1 MRALI
6 TGASGFVGTH
16 LIKKLLK
23 NNWSVR
29 ILIHNK
35 NIHESR
41 DCEVFTG
48 DIGDKKVLEDALRE
62 VDVLFHLA
70 AALGGALLAKNEFFR
85 INAAG
90 TQKVLEAAFNAGV
103 KKAIHFSSAG
113 VLGAVQNNE
122 AADEGY
128 PTGPISAY
136 DQSKLEGE
144 KIALNFAKE
153 GKPVIVIRPGWVYG
167 HGDRRTFKLIR
178 AIAQKKFILVTRGQ
192 AHQTPVFIDDLLQG
206 VMLCVEQGRSGEIYN
221 IAGDEVLTVR
231 QIVENIAI
239 ATNST
244 IPKISLPLFPT
255 KVAAW
260 KLEKTFRLFKKE
272 APLTRGKLAFFIH
285 PKPLSIQKAVREL
298 GYVPQ
303 TNFQTGIAQTVAWYR
318 EQGWL

>member
-16 LIKKLLK
+16 LTKKLLK

-29 ILIHNK
+29 ILIHKK
-35 NIHESR
+35 NIQESK
-41 DCEVFTG
+41 DCEVFVG
-48 DIGDKKVLEDALRE
+48 DIGEKKILENALRE

-70 AALGGALLAKNEFFR
+70 AALGGSLFDKNEFFR

-90 TQKVLEAAFNAGV
+90 TQTVLDAAFKAGV
-103 KKAIHFSSAG
+103 KKGVHFSSAG
-113 VLGAVQNNE
+113 VLGAVRNN
-122 AADEGY
+122 AVADEAY
-128 PTGPISAY
+128 PTRPISAY

-144 KIALNFAKE
+144 KIALNQTKE
-153 GKPVIVIRPGWVYG
+153 GKPVFVIRPGWVYG
-167 HGDRRTFKLIR
+167 PGDRRTFKLIK

-206 VMLCVEQGRSGEIYN
+206 VMLCVEQGRYGEIYN

-244 IPKISLPLFPT
+244 IPKLTLPLFPT

-260 KLEKTFRLFKKE
+260 KLEKTFKLFKKE

-285 PKPLSIQKAVREL
+285 PKPLSIQKAAREL
-298 GYVPQ
+298 NYVPQ
-303 TNFQTGIAQTVAWYR
+303 VSFQTGIAQTVNWYR
-318 EQGWL
+318 KQGWL

>member
-1 MRALI
+1 MRAFI

-16 LIKKLLK
+16 LVDKLLK

-35 NIHESR
+35 KIPESR
-41 DCEVFTG
+41 DCEVFFG
-48 DIGDKKVLEDALRE
+48 DIGDKKVMEDALRG

-70 AALGGALLAKNEFFR
+70 AALGGSLIDKNEFFR
-85 INAAG
+85 INASG
-90 TQKVLEAAFNAGV
+90 TQNVLEAAFNAGV
-103 KKAIHFSSAG
+103 KKVLHFSSAG
-113 VLGAVQNNE
+113 VLGSVKNNE

-136 DQSKLEGE
+136 DQSKLAGE
-144 KIALNFAKE
+144 KIALNHAKE
-153 GKPVIVIRPGWVYG
+153 GKPVVVIRPGWVYG

-178 AIAQKKFILVTRGQ
+178 AIALKKFILVTRGQ

-206 VMLCVEQGRSGEIYN
+206 VMMCVEQGRYGEIYN

-231 QIVENIAI
+231 QIVEDIAI
-239 ATNST
+239 ATNSS
-244 IPKISLPLFPT
+244 IPKMTLPLFPT

-260 KLEKTFRLFKKE
+260 KLEKAFRLFHKE
-272 APLTRGKLAFFIH
+272 APLTSGKLAFFIH
-285 PKPLSIQKAVREL
+285 PKPLSIQKAAREL

-303 TNFQTGIAQTVAWYR
+303 TNFKTGIVQAVAWYR
-318 EQGWL
+318 KHGWL